1 MAKNRL
7 YRTLSRITDIRPGE
21 EVIALLLFFYFFLIM
36 APFYIIKP
44 VRNAEYL
51 DEVGSIRLPIAYIL
65 TAVIMGFFVHFY
77 SRLQVKVH
85 RRILIISSLIFFIV
99 TCLISREFFI
109 RRLSWMP
116 YAFWVWANIYIVVMV
131 TQFWLLVNE
140 VFNPR
145 EAKRLIGFFGSGGLL
160 GGVLGGLLT
169 GLLAREIPDYLLLIP
184 AGILI
189 LSVFVV
195 NHIFIWQRKTSL
207 PADKSNYIDK
217 EKGRE
222 PSKVGFIDCF
232 NTVRKDNYL
241 TLLAAVVMIT
251 FVVATFIDYQSNT
264 VISNIYYER
273 KGMMTEFFGYFHA
286 GLLVLPFF
294 LQLLM
299 TSNLIKRY
307 GIRSTLLLFPF
318 ILFLCTLGIGLS
330 PGLFLAIAIKS
341 SDKGLSFSLN
351 QSVRELLY
359 IPISSE
365 LKTKAKIFIDMFL
378 NRFAKGIGAL
388 ILLIF
393 IFYPPPEAWET
404 RVKIVSAISI
414 VFIVAWVFFN
424 LKVSKE
430 YTNTVKQKLEMK
442 WDRADKLVA
451 DQVDL
456 DYTKL
461 VFDTIESRNR
471 SSVLYAMHL
480 FDLLKQD
487 KLTPEVQKLISY
499 KSDEMKVSS
508 LGGLFESGEIPL
520 FPEIDDSIGE
530 EAVEKDIKE
539 IMSLDVYQEVMK
551 DYVNEVLVD
560 KSAEAETA
568 KMELAKAIG
577 LMESKSPL
585 VQKLDDLLQDESPE
599 VSRYAMESAA
609 RLKNRE
615 HVPLLIQKLHGPV
628 TREDASNAL
637 EKYGTRVTGTLAD
650 YLNDPEEDIELR
662 KEVASILARID
673 TQDAADLLSWELAEE
688 REDMDDELIDA
699 LDRIR
704 SEKPDVRFSKDVI
717 NNKIFKEIKK
727 YYQILISFYD
737 LKVEEKEK
745 EMEKGVPKDLSLTL
759 MNIFKLLGL
768 IYPRDDIARAFQNI
782 RTKTKDSVAY
792 AIELLDNTL
801 QKELKD
807 VLFPVIEDLPLEVR
821 VAKCRSLLKTS
832 PNLKKIT

>member
-44 VRNAEYL
+44 VRNAQYL
-51 DEVGSIRLPIAYIL
+51 FEEGSIRLPIAYLL
-65 TAVIMGFFVHFY
+65 TAVIIGFFVHFY
-77 SRLQVKVH
+77 SKLQFRVH
-85 RRILIISSLIFFIV
+85 RRILIICSLIFFIV
-99 TCLISREFFI
+99 TCLLSREFFI

-116 YAFWVWANIYIVVMV
+116 YAFWVWANIYIIVLN
-131 TQFWLLVNE
+131 TQFWLLVND

-169 GLLAREIPDYLLLIP
+169 GILAREIPDQLLLIP

-195 NHIFIWQRKTSL
+195 NHIFIWQRRMNL
-207 PADKSNYIDK
+207 PADKSNNIDK

-222 PSKVGFIDCF
+222 PSKVGFVDSF
-232 NTVRKDNYL
+232 NTVRKEKYL
-241 TLLAAVVMIT
+241 MQLAAVVILT
-251 FVVATFIDYQSNT
+251 FMVGTFIDYESNT
-264 VISNIYYER
+264 VVSNIMQR

-307 GIRSTLLLFPF
+307 GIRFTLLLFPF
-318 ILFLCTLGIGLS
+318 ILFLCTLGIGFFPVLV
-330 PGLFLAIAIKS
+330 FAIAIKG

-424 LKVSKE
+424 LKISKE
-430 YTNTVKQKLEMK
+430 YTNTVKLKLEKK

-499 KSDEMKVSS
+499 KSDEMRVSS
-508 LGGLFESGEIPL
+508 LGGLFESGEAPL
-520 FPEIDDSIGE
+520 LPELDDSIGE
-530 EAVEKDIKE
+530 EAIEKDIKE

-568 KMELAKAIG
+568 KMEVAKAIG
-577 LMESKSPL
+577 MMGFKSPL

-615 HVPLLIQKLHGPV
+615 YVPLLIQKLHSPI
-628 TREDASNAL
+628 TREDACKAL

-650 YLNDPEEDIELR
+650 YLDDPEEDIVLR
-662 KEVASILARID
+662 KEVASILARIH
-673 TQDAADLLSWELAEE
+673 TQDAADFLSWELAEE

-704 SEKPDVRFSKDVI
+704 SEKSDVRFSKDVI
-717 NNKIFKEIKK
+717 NNKIVKEIKK

-737 LKVEEKEK
+737 LKIEEKEI
-745 EMEKGVPKDLSLTL
+745 EMKKGVPKDLSLTL

-782 RTKTKDSVAY
+782 RTETKDSVAY

-821 VAKCRSLLKTS
+821 VARCRSLLKTS
-832 PNLKKIT
+832 PSLKKIT

>member
-7 YRTLSRITDIRPGE
+7 YRTLSRIVDIRPGE
-21 EVIALLLFFYFFLIM
+21 EVIVLLLFFYFFLIM

-51 DEVGSIRLPIAYIL
+51 DEVGSIRLPIAYLL
-65 TAVIMGFFVHFY
+65 TAVIMGFFIHFY
-77 SRLQVKVH
+77 SKLQVKVH

-99 TCLISREFFI
+99 TCLLSRGFFI

-131 TQFWLLVNE
+131 TQFWLLVND

-169 GLLAREIPDYLLLIP
+169 GLLARAIPDYLLLIP

-189 LSVFVV
+189 LNGFVV
-195 NHIFIWQRKTSL
+195 NYIFIWQRRMNL
-207 PADKSNYIDK
+207 PADKTNNKDK
-217 EKGRE
+217 EKRRK
-222 PSKVGFIDCF
+222 SVKVGFIDCF
-232 NTVRKDNYL
+232 NTVRKDNFL
-241 TLLAAVVMIT
+241 ILLAVVVMIT

-264 VISNIYYER
+264 VISNIWER
-273 KGMMTEFFGYFHA
+273 KGQMTEFFGYFHA

-307 GIRSTLLLFPF
+307 GIRFTLLLLPF
-318 ILFLCTLGIGLS
+318 ILFLCTLGIGLL
-330 PGLFLAIAIKS
+330 PGLFFAIAIKS

-365 LKTKAKIFIDMFL
+365 FKNKAKIFIDMFL

-430 YTNTVKQKLEMK
+430 YTNTVKQKLEKK
-442 WDRADKLVA
+442 WDRADRLVA
-451 DQVDL
+451 DQVDV

-499 KSDEMKVSS
+499 KSDEVRISS
-508 LGGLFESGEIPL
+508 LGGLFESGEAPL
-520 FPEIDDSIGE
+520 LPELDDSIGE
-530 EAVEKDIKE
+530 EAIEKDIKE

-551 DYVNEVLVD
+551 DYVEKVLVD
-560 KSAEAETA
+560 EGGEAETA
-568 KMELAKAIG
+568 KMEVAKAIG
-577 LMESKSPL
+577 LMESQSPL
-585 VQKLDDLLQDESPE
+585 AQKLDDFLQDESPE
-599 VSRYAMESAA
+599 VSRYAIESAA
-609 RLKNRE
+609 RLKNRI
-615 HVPLLIQKLHGPV
+615 HVPLLIQKLHSPV
-628 TREDASNAL
+628 TREDASIAL
-637 EKYGTRVTGTLAD
+637 EKYGSRITGTLAD
-650 YLNDPEEDIELR
+650 YLSDPEEDIELR
-662 KEVASILARID
+662 KEAASILARID
-673 TQDAADLLSWELAEE
+673 TQDAADFLSWELAEE
-688 REDMDDELIDA
+688 REDMDNELIDA

-704 SEKPDVRFSKDVI
+704 SEKSDVQFPKEVI
-717 NNKIFKEIKK
+717 NKKIVKEIKK
-727 YYQILISFYD
+727 YFQILIRFYD
-737 LKVEEKEK
+737 LKPEEKEE
-745 EMEKGVPKDLSLTL
+745 EMKKDLAKDLSLIL

-768 IYPRDDIARAFQNI
+768 IYPREDIARAFQNI
-782 RTKTKDSVAY
+782 RSGTKDSVAY

-801 QKELKD
+801 EKELKD
-807 VLFPVIEDLPLEVR
+807 VLFPIIEDLPLEER
-821 VAKCRSLLKTS
+821 VKRCRNLLKGF
-832 PNLKKIT
+832 PNF